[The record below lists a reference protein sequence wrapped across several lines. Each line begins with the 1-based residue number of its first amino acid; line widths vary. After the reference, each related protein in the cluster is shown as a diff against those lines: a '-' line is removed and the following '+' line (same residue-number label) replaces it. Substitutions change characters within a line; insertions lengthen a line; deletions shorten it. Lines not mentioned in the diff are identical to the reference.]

1 MKIKKFPFHVVDW
14 NSIPVSE
21 HRGANGVSLWK
32 TVEEKKVRVRIAEH
46 KPGFLAGDWCL
57 KGHIVYV
64 ISGEMTMKIRDG
76 RTFRIREGMSFHVGD
91 GIDEHQSYS
100 ETGCRLFI
108 VD

>member
-1 MKIKKFPFHVVDW
+1 MNIKDIPFNTVDW
-14 NSIPVSE
+14 DKIPATE
-21 HRGANGVSLWK
+21 HRGANSVSLWK
-32 TVEEKKVRVRIAEH
+32 TVEQGNVRIRIAEH

-64 ISGEMTMKIRDG
+64 LSGEMTMRIKDG
-76 RTFRIREGMSFHVGD
+76 RTFRMREGMSFQVSD

-100 ETGCRLFI
+100 ESGCRLFI